1 MPGATDTVLAHPV
14 VRMLV
19 VSGVALVIGAL
30 ASLAAILFVDVV
42 TALNALLMVDLETR
56 AAFAGSPWL
65 LVAATVLAPT
75 LGGLV
80 VGLALRHL
88 SPARRPLGPP
98 DVIRAVQFREPL
110 PDAKSGIVSSATAAL
125 SLGVGASVG
134 EYGPMV
140 YLGALIGGAAQRLG
154 WGVPN
159 LAAIAISCGVAA
171 TISTAFNAP
180 IAGIVFAHEVVL
192 RHFATQSF
200 APVTVASVTG
210 FVLNTIILERPPLLR
225 VDFAG
230 VEHGYEFVLFAAL
243 GLLVAL
249 VAIAYMRLLLQAGLA
264 IARVVPRP
272 ELRPAAAGLVLGL
285 VALALPEVLGIG
297 LDTLRATGVE
307 GAFEPGRLVVLIAAK
322 ILLTALCLGAGFSGG
337 VFSPALLVGSL
348 MGALFWTLN
357 AAFLHVPTSAVAV
370 YAVAGMMAFASAV
383 IGAPLTCILIVLE
396 LTRSYEVTIAA
407 VVAVAFSNLLSH
419 RVFGRSLFDRQLA
432 RDGVDLSLGRTRAR
446 LAAMPVRDLVNALT
460 VTAAPDERPHAVVE
474 RLAEHGRREAFV
486 VAPGDGRLLGVFTTG
501 SGMGAATVGAVAAP
515 PVMSFTDEVS
525 VAEAMQ
531 RLRGFPGGEVPV
543 IERATGRYL
552 GAVSEGDVLAALL
565 DVSERLWREENA
577 SL

>member
-1 MPGATDTVLAHPV
+1 
-14 VRMLV
+14 
-19 VSGVALVIGAL
+19 
-30 ASLAAILFVDVV
+30 
-42 TALNALLMVDLETR
+42 
-56 AAFAGSPWL
+56 
-65 LVAATVLAPT
+65 
-75 LGGLV
+75 
-80 VGLALRHL
+80 
-88 SPARRPLGPP
+88 
-98 DVIRAVQFREPL
+98 L

-159 LAAIAISCGVAA
+159 LGPIAISCGVAA

-210 FVLNTIILERPPLLR
+210 FVLNTIILERLPLLR
-225 VDFAG
+225 VEFAG
-230 VEHGYEFVLFAAL
+230 VEHSYEFVLFASL
-243 GLLVAL
+243 GLLVAFL
-249 VAIAYMRLLLQAGLA
+249 AIVYMRLLLQAGPA
-264 IARVVPRP
+264 VARVVARP
-272 ELRPAAAGLVLGL
+272 ELRPAVAGLALGL
-285 VALALPEVLGIG
+285 TALAFPEVLGIG
-297 LDTLRATGVE
+297 LETLRATAVE
-307 GAFEPGRLVVLIAAK
+307 GAFDSAQLVLLIVAK
-322 ILLTALCLGAGFSGG
+322 IVLTALCLGAGFSGG

-348 MGALFWTLN
+348 TGVLFWTLSP
-357 AAFLHVPTSAVAV
+357 ALGDVPNSGVAV
-370 YAVAGMMAFASAV
+370 YAIAGAMAFASAV

-396 LTRSYEVTIAA
+396 LTRNYEVTIAA

-432 RDGVDLSLGRTRAR
+432 NDGVDLSLGRTRAR

-460 VTAAPDERPHAVVE
+460 VTAAPDERPHAVAQ
-474 RLAEHGRREAFV
+474 RLVDRARREAFV
-486 VAPGDGRLLGVFTTG
+486 VAPEDGRLLGVFTSG
-501 SGMGAATVGAVAAP
+501 SGMGAATVGSVAAP
-515 PVMSFTDEVS
+515 PVMSFTEDVS

-531 RLRGFPGGEVPV
+531 RLRGFLGGEVPV
-543 IERATGRYL
+543 VERATGRYL